1 MVYPTHYFLSK
12 VKILIIKHKH
22 EDYCLVCKKNTDNIN
37 SKMVK
42 TKNNRVMLLS
52 QCSNCRNKKSRF
64 MKEQE
69 AKGLLSSLG
78 IKTPLSNIP
87 GLNILF

>member
-22 EDYCLVCKKNTDNIN
+22 EDYCLVCKKVTDNIN

-52 QCSNCRNKKSRF
+52 QCSNC
-64 MKEQE
+64 
-69 AKGLLSSLG
+69 
-78 IKTPLSNIP
+78 
-87 GLNILF
+87 